1 MEFFESINNF
11 FNNFTDSIEL
21 WGIWGVVGFIIIY
34 IIATI
39 FLIPG
44 SALTLGAGLIF
55 GVIKGSI
62 LVSIASVTGATLSF
76 LIGRYFLRSWVE
88 KQIDTQPKFRSI
100 DRAVAREGWKIVG
113 LTRLSPLFP
122 FVFLNYAFGVT
133 KVSLKDYFFASWIGM
148 LPGTIMYV
156 YIGSIPKTAVET
168 TGENTDILRLILNI
182 IGLVATIAVTIY
194 VTKIAKKA
202 LDNEVTN
209 EN

>member
-1 MEFFESINNF
+1 MEIFEYINNF

-21 WGIWGVVGFIIIY
+21 WGIWGVVGFILIY

-62 LVSIASVTGATLSF
+62 LVSIASVIGATLSF
-76 LIGRYFLRSWVE
+76 FIGRYFLRGWVE
-88 KQIDTQPKFRSI
+88 RQIETQPKFTSI
-100 DRAVAREGWKIVG
+100 DHAVAREGWKIVG

-133 KVSLKDYFFASWIGM
+133 KVSLRDYFFASWIGM

-156 YIGSIPKTAVET
+156 YIGSIPKSALEAT
-168 TGENTDILRLILNI
+168 TGDTDTLQLVLNI
-182 IGLVATIAVTIY
+182 IGFIATLAVTIY
-194 VTKIAKKA
+194 ITKIAKKA
-202 LDNEVTN
+202 LDEEQNFN
-209 EN
+209 

>member
-1 MEFFESINNF
+1 MEIFEYINNF
-11 FNNFTDSIEL
+11 FNNFTESIEL

-55 GVIKGSI
+55 GILKGSI

-88 KQIDTQPKFRSI
+88 KQIETQPKFTSI
-100 DRAVAREGWKIVG
+100 DRAVAKEGWKIVG

-156 YIGSIPKTAVET
+156 YIGSIPKTALEAT
-168 TGENTDILRLILNI
+168 TGNTDTLRLILNI
-182 IGLVATIAVTIY
+182 IGFIATVAVTIY
-194 VTKIAKKA
+194 ITRIAKKA
-202 LDNEVTN
+202 LDDQQN
-209 EN
+209 